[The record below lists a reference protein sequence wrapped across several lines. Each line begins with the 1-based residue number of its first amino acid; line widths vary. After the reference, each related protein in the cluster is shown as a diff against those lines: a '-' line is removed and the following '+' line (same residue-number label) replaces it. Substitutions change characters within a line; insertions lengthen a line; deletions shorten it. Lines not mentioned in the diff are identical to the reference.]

1 MIGKEIDI
9 ETFSRWEY
17 LERFCEVQGFDL
29 VWQGDK
35 LIITERV

>member
-17 LERFCEVQGFDL
+17 LERFCEVQYFDL